1 MKNSPLGLR
10 PFHLADLDILTAI
23 DQDCFPPG
31 ISYTRAELV
40 GFIGRRNA
48 KTWVAEVS
56 GEIVGF
62 VVAERQLRQVAH
74 IITIDVI
81 KAWRRRG
88 VGAELMAKVENWAC
102 QRDLRMIYLETA
114 EDNVPAQRFYQ
125 ERGYK
130 QLETLKDYYARG
142 LDAWLMAKQL
152 SSGGGQHAIQA
163 EGEKRAYKKETG
175 K

>member
-1 MKNSPLGLR
+1 MKNNSLGLR
-10 PFHLADLDILTAI
+10 PFHLADLDTLTAI

-40 GFIGRRNA
+40 GFTGQRNA
-48 KTWVAEVS
+48 KTWVAEAR

-62 VVAERQLRQVAH
+62 VVAERQLRRVAH

-88 VGAELMAKVENWAC
+88 VGAKLMAKVENWAW
-102 QRDLRMIYLETA
+102 QQGLRMVYLETA
-114 EDNVPAQRFYQ
+114 EDNLPAQQFYQ

-130 QLETLKDYYARG
+130 QIEVLSDYYARG
-142 LDAWLMAKQL
+142 LDAWLMAKKL
-152 SSGGGQHAIQA
+152 
-163 EGEKRAYKKETG
+163 
-175 K
+175 